1 MTPENISPSNPA
13 GREKHKID
21 ATGKVP
27 GRLASEVAILLMGKH
42 KVNYQPHLDQGDFV
56 AIENISQLKFTGK
69 KLEKKVYHRHTQYP
83 GGIKTTPLSKIF
95 KENPDKLFR
104 KMVFQM
110 LPKNKLRKEMIK
122 RLTIS

>member
-1 MTPENISPSNPA
+1 MTID
-13 GREKHKID
+13 REKYKID
-21 ATGKVP
+21 AAGKVP

-42 KVNYQPHLDQGDFV
+42 KVNYQPHLDQGDIV
-56 AIENISQLKFTGK
+56 EIINISHLKFSGK
-69 KLEKKVYHRHTQYP
+69 KLEKKVYYRHTQYP
-83 GGIKTTPLSKIF
+83 GGIIKTPLSKLF

-110 LPKNKLRKEMIK
+110 LPKNKLRSEMIK